1 MSADPGFVQV
11 HAELLDLHTEKAAG
25 YGTEQDSFANYVETS
40 AAVGEPDEFTCW
52 LRIHEKTI
60 RALNLIRSGQADAN
74 EEGLDV
80 AALAIGA
87 EALRRR
93 RRQ

>member
-1 MSADPGFVQV
+1 MRADPGFVEV
-11 HAELLDLHTEKAAG
+11 HTELLELHIDKASG
-25 YGTEQDSFANYVETS
+25 YGTDDDSFANYVQTS
-40 AAVGEPDEFTCW
+40 QAVGEPDEYTCW
-52 LRIHEKTI
+52 LRIHEKTV
-60 RALNLIRSGQADAN
+60 RALNLIRSGRADGN

-93 RRQ
+93 RR